1 MLSEDLVAKEDG
13 FENEESSTMKTMNI
27 GGGVG
32 AQLSLHLQRWK
43 ETLQSYVS
51 GAAASSPNGWDHRT
65 DCSIKWTYW
74 SVLCRGKPTRQIQ
87 YPHERQ
93 RPVTGKGEQTG
104 HGAQWKRMFGESI
117 YYLSTEKKSWHERR
131 QDCQKRGLDL
141 VIITAKRNRNLYMD
155 SKHF

>member
-65 DCSIKWTYW
+65 DCSLKWTPW
-74 SVLCRGKPTRQIQ
+74 SVLLCREKPTGQTQ
-87 YPHERQ
+87 HPHERE
-93 RPVTGKGEQTG
+93 RPVTR
-104 HGAQWKRMFGESI
+104 KR
-117 YYLSTEKKSWHERR
+117 
-131 QDCQKRGLDL
+131 
-141 VIITAKRNRNLYMD
+141 
-155 SKHF
+155 